1 MSKFAESELIHKLAA
16 AVAQLRIALEAERVD
31 DYAAGVDRAGRA
43 LDALAQF
50 PGGLDG
56 LKAQID
62 LLPEQE
68 KTSLRSTLLK
78 AQQDHLVNGELIRA
92 ASLKNS
98 ALMASLAQQSESA
111 TYSAK
116 GQVANVLGNLLS
128 RKV

>member
-1 MSKFAESELIHKLAA
+1 MSKFAESELIHELAA
-16 AVAQLRIALEAERVD
+16 AVTQLRVALEADRVD
-31 DYAAGVDRAGRA
+31 DYPACIDRAAKA
-43 LDALAQF
+43 LDAIVQF
-50 PGGLDG
+50 QGGMDG
-56 LKAQID
+56 LKARID

-68 KTSLRSTLLK
+68 KTGLRSTLLK
-78 AQQDHLVNGELIRA
+78 AQQDHLVNGELIRL

-111 TYSAK
+111 TYSAR

>member
-1 MSKFAESELIHKLAA
+1 MSKFAESELIHELAA

-116 GQVANVLGNLLS
+116 GQIGRAHV
-128 RKV
+128 

>member
-1 MSKFAESELIHKLAA
+1 MSKFVESDLIQELAS
-16 AVAQLRIALEAERVD
+16 AVAQLRRSLEAEQVD
-31 DYAAGVDRAGRA
+31 DYAAGIERADRALTA
-43 LDALAQF
+43 LSNF

-56 LKAQID
+56 LRAGLD

-68 KTSLRSTLLK
+68 KTSLRNTLLK

-92 ASLKNS
+92 ASLKNA

-111 TYSAK
+111 TYSAR